1 MLRALSYVSIVSIA
15 AACLLATAGC
25 GGKQVTSSAQDQS
38 LRTQS
43 GSVPA
48 GTAPASRA
56 ADGSSIIG
64 GSSGTRSGMETR
76 ITESAVTLAQPAP
89 ASTFPVATLSA
100 SAPAASMA
108 SDDVKDLY
116 FDVDRASIQ
125 GDAKATLDEDARILS
140 SRHPR
145 TIVVEGHCDERGT
158 SAYNLVLG
166 ERRARSVKRYLEDL
180 GATYDITV
188 MSYGKEKPVCKEQNE
203 ACWQKNRRAH
213 VAER

>member
-1 MLRALSYVSIVSIA
+1 
-15 AACLLATAGC
+15 
-25 GGKQVTSSAQDQS
+25 
-38 LRTQS
+38 
-43 GSVPA
+43 
-48 GTAPASRA
+48 
-56 ADGSSIIG
+56 
-64 GSSGTRSGMETR
+64 METR

-89 ASTFPVATLSA
+89 ASTLPVATLSA